1 MDRQYG
7 DVEIERLVNAVN
19 RLTEQQASTN
29 DKLDKIYSVVVGNGN
44 ETNLLMRMRLAEER
58 LKDAAVQRAKST
70 EDTKKSME
78 RIEVAVEDNKK
89 AISRLETTINS
100 WRDRGLGIVVG
111 LSLGS
116 ATIATLVTEAI
127 KAIVN

>member
-58 LKDAAVQRAKST
+58 LKDAAAQRAKAT
-70 EDTKKSME
+70 EDNKKSME
-78 RIEVAVEDNKK
+78 RIVAAVESNKT
-89 AISRLETTINS
+89 AISRLETTLNS